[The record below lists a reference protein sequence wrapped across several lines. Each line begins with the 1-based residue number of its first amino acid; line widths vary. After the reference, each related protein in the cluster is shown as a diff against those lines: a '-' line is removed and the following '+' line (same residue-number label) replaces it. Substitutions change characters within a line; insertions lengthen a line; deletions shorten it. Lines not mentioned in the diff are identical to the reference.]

1 MVTNFIVNKHDLQF
15 ILQQIKISE
24 AHASG
29 TDITE
34 AIRQVYGVDAE
45 DAALLPAGL
54 RTVDGTLNNLLPG
67 QAYFGAAQTK
77 FPRLLD
83 PVYRNDNDGDSIDFD
98 GPGPSPA
105 ITNTDYG
112 VIDGQGHVGTGTVV
126 DADPR
131 TISNLIATQD
141 VSNPAAI
148 RAALKLAGV
157 EGPAQTAATNAISAA
172 YRSTLNANGANAE
185 VAAATAVVA
194 EASANASAAN
204 AVLAAA
210 AALQSLYA
218 AGLSAA
224 EGLPATMTT
233 AQTAV
238 QGLIAALLEIT
249 DEPAPVSEFNLS
261 PPDQATF
268 IDTVAYTAAHEAWL
282 ASDQTATEPQ
292 PTDFPDVDGYNAAKA
307 TFDNE
312 LEAQTLAEAQYDT
325 AFAAYNATLA
335 TATLAYDTAVTAVG
349 NAEAAAGDVVTAL
362 GDSTTPGVLTLQ
374 AMATTL
380 RTAIEGIAVG
390 TLNSGDAETVSGALA
405 DFTGAPGLAQS
416 NMDDLGALKSI
427 ADTDLAAAQAEADE
441 ASAVLDAANA
451 ELASAQ
457 DAANTSGT
465 PEQAA
470 AALQDRLDQFGIQVG
485 EDGGL
490 IIENQSPDIGLSASF
505 NTAMTIFGQFFDHGL
520 DLVNKGGNGT
530 VYIPLEADDPLIAGA
545 DKVFGTADDLPEHL
559 RFMTL
564 TRATPTWDA
573 DGTAQHVN
581 ATTPWVD
588 QNQTY
593 TSHASHQVFL
603 REYVRKNIG
612 DGEKAYSTGHLL
624 DGKANSGFGN
634 KDGALANWG
643 EVKAQAL
650 SMLGIRLQDTDVHR
664 VPLLLTDQYGNLIL
678 GNNGYAQL
686 VMAADADHANSWLK
700 EGSAQGITTEGSLA
714 SGVAFL
720 VDIAHTAAP
729 SAILNDNGQVIG
741 TAIDADGDTV
751 TGNDVA
757 VNNRGQITEY
767 DNELLDRHFI
777 SGDGRGNENIG
788 LTAIHTVF
796 HSEHNRVV
804 EANKQTILDSGD
816 RAFINE
822 WLLVDLGPNDPIPTS
837 VDDPALEWDGARLF
851 QAGRF
856 STEMQYQHMVFEEF
870 ARRIQPAIDPFVF
883 TNTAD
888 IDGSII
894 AEFAHTVYR
903 FGHSMLNGSVDRLDN
918 DLGVVG
924 GGDQLSLIEAF
935 LNPVE
940 YLDGGTDVA
949 AIQGALLRGMSR
961 DVGNEIDEFVV
972 PALQSNLLG
981 LPLDLAALNIARGRE
996 TGVPSLNETRAQLS
1010 DDFGLP
1016 DLKPYTSWNDFV
1028 QNIKNPLSVINFI
1041 AAYGTH
1047 ATVENAGTLQAKRDA
1062 ATLLV
1067 LGGAGAPEDRI
1078 DFLNAR
1084 GDYVSE
1090 KGGLDN
1096 VDLWIGGLAERLN
1109 EFGGMLGSTFN
1120 FIFEYQMERL
1130 QNGDRFYYLSRTQGL
1145 NMLNQLEQNT
1155 FSDIIMRNSDL
1166 GDKYATHLS
1175 SHIFVTPDMILELDR
1190 GIAQE
1195 DYNPDDTSPSRSG
1208 FDPVWDDPILQ
1219 SLDPKVTR
1227 SYSGVTADGGH
1238 DVGGTLRFRGGEHV
1252 VIGGTEGD
1260 DRLISDIGDDT
1271 IWGDGGDDYI
1281 NSGQGADEVY
1291 GGDGDDI
1298 IEDPFGE
1305 NFLRGNAG
1313 NDVISTARGFTLA
1326 FGNEGSDAIFLG
1338 QDAAEAFG
1346 DEGND
1351 FILGS
1356 SGPDLLHGGEGDDWI
1371 EGGEGFDVIAGENSE
1386 LFFNSSIIGHDVA
1399 WGQGNDQ
1406 DYDLESG
1413 DDIALSG
1420 IGVQRFEG
1428 MFGFDWSTAKFD
1440 VAGVDHD
1447 MAIPIF
1453 TTDPQQILRDRFDQ
1467 MEALSGWKFDDRLA
1481 GDDRGQILGGVGPG
1495 AEAEASFINHI
1506 LTQEGI
1512 DRIDGLEEWMGG
1524 ARETLFGAVPGADV
1538 SSYRDGN
1545 ILMGGNGNDVIMGR
1559 GGYDLIDGDAWLN
1572 VRIRIMVG
1580 GTEYTAESLTTDTMV
1595 AGAKAGRVYNVETGE
1610 LAFGGRSL
1618 KSLLLDR
1625 TIKPGDMSIVRE
1637 IKYDD
1642 TPQNNIDTAVF
1653 RGTFAEYRIEGRGH
1667 FIDFNGDGDFDDPGE
1682 DVAQAAYDLNGDGF
1696 IAVTD
1701 LDDGRTGAIVDGVE
1715 LPTRNQLTDDTDLL
1729 KNIEMLQF
1737 SDQTIDI
1744 RNAANGTNQRATG
1757 LVEIADPTQLLG
1769 GVTPFVGQ
1777 VLSAAA
1783 IDLAD
1788 ADGLTL
1794 GTNGLPQ
1801 GFQIEWQSMLGGKP
1815 TWTTVA
1821 TNQTEYTVRETDI
1834 EGSLRAV
1841 AVFKDNNGITERVY
1855 SAATATPTAPF
1866 SVEENAA
1873 PGTMVTTQ
1881 IPPTHEGEAGQFHQ
1895 IRAGFDAGGR
1905 FEVVQSGQDFLGNP
1919 LYQLVVAGG
1928 DMDYEFQD
1936 PFQIVDNQYQIV
1948 IDTYDLD
1955 PAAGGD
1961 LIDSREFT
1969 ILLQDVVEA
1978 PPAIVLSIAD
1988 APMQVETG
1996 DTGATNLVF
2005 GLSVDNPGFSG
2016 TLAVS
2021 FSVGAAAAQTQAV
2034 SFAGGVGA
2042 LIVPV
2047 DNDALANGTETVA
2060 VTLTGATGTGV
2071 VATLGTATA
2080 NGMVTEDD
2088 VIPVIL
2094 SITNAPTV
2102 AETGDTGT
2110 TDLAFG
2116 LSLDDTTFSGDLTV
2130 TYDTGSATNQTQ
2142 VVSFAGGIGTL
2153 TVQVAN
2159 DDVDDGD
2166 EMVTVTLTG
2175 ATGTGVAVTLGT
2187 ASASGM
2193 VTEDDVAP
2201 PPVDVLLSITNAP
2214 TLAETGDTGT
2224 TDLDFGLSLSDA
2236 SFTGTLQVTYNAGSA
2251 TKQSQNVSFTNGVG
2265 TLTMSVANDDVDDG
2279 DEMVAVTLTGATG
2292 TGVAVTLGTA
2302 SASGTVTEDDV
2313 AAPPGGSVLPI
2324 DFNAN
2329 PLLSYSGQDK
2339 TPQGFQIDQDGAGI
2353 TLSGNTWKKTLLP
2366 GGTFTVDADTVLRFD
2381 VTMQNGTA
2389 E

>member
-54 RTVDGTLNNLLPG
+54 RPVDGTLNNLLPG

-83 PVYRNDNDGDSIDFD
+83 PVYSNDNDGDSIDFD
-98 GPGPSPA
+98 GAGPSPA

-112 VIDGQGHVGTGTVV
+112 VVDGQGHVGTGTVV

-131 TISNLIATQD
+131 TISNLIVTQD

-172 YRSTLNANGANAE
+172 YRATLNANGANAE
-185 VAAATAVVA
+185 VAAATVVVA
-194 EASANASAAN
+194 EASADASAAN

-268 IDTVAYTAAHEAWL
+268 IDTVAYKAAYDAWL

-312 LEAQTLAEAQYDT
+312 LEAQTLAEAQYDN
-325 AFAAYNATLA
+325 AFAAYNTTLA

-349 NAEAAAGDVVTAL
+349 NAEAAAGEVVTAL

-441 ASAVLDAANA
+441 ASAVLEAANV

-530 VYIPLEADDPLIAGA
+530 IYIPLEADDPLIAGA

-664 VPLLLTDQYGNLIL
+664 VPLLLTDQYGKLIL
-678 GNNGYAQL
+678 GNQGYAQL
-686 VMAADADHANSWLK
+686 VMAPDDDHAETWLK
-700 EGSAQGITTEGSLA
+700 EGTAQGVTTEGSFA

-720 VDIAHTAAP
+720 ADIAHTAVPTDLLDA
-729 SAILNDNGQVIG
+729 NGEVRTVDHDRNPG
-741 TAIDADGDTV
+741 TPEVPVTAIAADGD
-751 TGNDVA
+751 DVA
-757 VNNRGQITEY
+757 GNKVGINQRGQITEY

-1010 DDFGLP
+1010 D
-1016 DLKPYTSWNDFV
+1016 
-1028 QNIKNPLSVINFI
+1028 
-1041 AAYGTH
+1041 
-1047 ATVENAGTLQAKRDA
+1047 
-1062 ATLLV
+1062 
-1067 LGGAGAPEDRI
+1067 
-1078 DFLNAR
+1078 
-1084 GDYVSE
+1084 
-1090 KGGLDN
+1090 
-1096 VDLWIGGLAERLN
+1096 
-1109 EFGGMLGSTFN
+1109 
-1120 FIFEYQMERL
+1120 
-1130 QNGDRFYYLSRTQGL
+1130 
-1145 NMLNQLEQNT
+1145 
-1155 FSDIIMRNSDL
+1155 
-1166 GDKYATHLS
+1166 
-1175 SHIFVTPDMILELDR
+1175 
-1190 GIAQE
+1190 
-1195 DYNPDDTSPSRSG
+1195 
-1208 FDPVWDDPILQ
+1208 
-1219 SLDPKVTR
+1219 
-1227 SYSGVTADGGH
+1227 
-1238 DVGGTLRFRGGEHV
+1238 
-1252 VIGGTEGD
+1252 
-1260 DRLISDIGDDT
+1260 
-1271 IWGDGGDDYI
+1271 
-1281 NSGQGADEVY
+1281 
-1291 GGDGDDI
+1291 
-1298 IEDPFGE
+1298 
-1305 NFLRGNAG
+1305 
-1313 NDVISTARGFTLA
+1313 
-1326 FGNEGSDAIFLG
+1326 
-1338 QDAAEAFG
+1338 
-1346 DEGND
+1346 
-1351 FILGS
+1351 
-1356 SGPDLLHGGEGDDWI
+1356 
-1371 EGGEGFDVIAGENSE
+1371 
-1386 LFFNSSIIGHDVA
+1386 
-1399 WGQGNDQ
+1399 
-1406 DYDLESG
+1406 
-1413 DDIALSG
+1413 
-1420 IGVQRFEG
+1420 
-1428 MFGFDWSTAKFD
+1428 
-1440 VAGVDHD
+1440 
-1447 MAIPIF
+1447 
-1453 TTDPQQILRDRFDQ
+1453 
-1467 MEALSGWKFDDRLA
+1467 
-1481 GDDRGQILGGVGPG
+1481 
-1495 AEAEASFINHI
+1495 
-1506 LTQEGI
+1506 
-1512 DRIDGLEEWMGG
+1512 
-1524 ARETLFGAVPGADV
+1524 
-1538 SSYRDGN
+1538 
-1545 ILMGGNGNDVIMGR
+1545 
-1559 GGYDLIDGDAWLN
+1559 
-1572 VRIRIMVG
+1572 
-1580 GTEYTAESLTTDTMV
+1580 
-1595 AGAKAGRVYNVETGE
+1595 
-1610 LAFGGRSL
+1610 
-1618 KSLLLDR
+1618 
-1625 TIKPGDMSIVRE
+1625 
-1637 IKYDD
+1637 
-1642 TPQNNIDTAVF
+1642 
-1653 RGTFAEYRIEGRGH
+1653 
-1667 FIDFNGDGDFDDPGE
+1667 
-1682 DVAQAAYDLNGDGF
+1682 
-1696 IAVTD
+1696 
-1701 LDDGRTGAIVDGVE
+1701 
-1715 LPTRNQLTDDTDLL
+1715 
-1729 KNIEMLQF
+1729 
-1737 SDQTIDI
+1737 
-1744 RNAANGTNQRATG
+1744 
-1757 LVEIADPTQLLG
+1757 
-1769 GVTPFVGQ
+1769 
-1777 VLSAAA
+1777 
-1783 IDLAD
+1783 
-1788 ADGLTL
+1788 
-1794 GTNGLPQ
+1794 
-1801 GFQIEWQSMLGGKP
+1801 
-1815 TWTTVA
+1815 
-1821 TNQTEYTVRETDI
+1821 
-1834 EGSLRAV
+1834 
-1841 AVFKDNNGITERVY
+1841 
-1855 SAATATPTAPF
+1855 
-1866 SVEENAA
+1866 
-1873 PGTMVTTQ
+1873 
-1881 IPPTHEGEAGQFHQ
+1881 
-1895 IRAGFDAGGR
+1895 
-1905 FEVVQSGQDFLGNP
+1905 
-1919 LYQLVVAGG
+1919 
-1928 DMDYEFQD
+1928 
-1936 PFQIVDNQYQIV
+1936 
-1948 IDTYDLD
+1948 
-1955 PAAGGD
+1955 
-1961 LIDSREFT
+1961 
-1969 ILLQDVVEA
+1969 
-1978 PPAIVLSIAD
+1978 
-1988 APMQVETG
+1988 
-1996 DTGATNLVF
+1996 
-2005 GLSVDNPGFSG
+2005 
-2016 TLAVS
+2016 
-2021 FSVGAAAAQTQAV
+2021 
-2034 SFAGGVGA
+2034 
-2042 LIVPV
+2042 
-2047 DNDALANGTETVA
+2047 
-2060 VTLTGATGTGV
+2060 
-2071 VATLGTATA
+2071 
-2080 NGMVTEDD
+2080 
-2088 VIPVIL
+2088 
-2094 SITNAPTV
+2094 
-2102 AETGDTGT
+2102 
-2110 TDLAFG
+2110 
-2116 LSLDDTTFSGDLTV
+2116 
-2130 TYDTGSATNQTQ
+2130 
-2142 VVSFAGGIGTL
+2142 
-2153 TVQVAN
+2153 
-2159 DDVDDGD
+2159 
-2166 EMVTVTLTG
+2166 
-2175 ATGTGVAVTLGT
+2175 
-2187 ASASGM
+2187 
-2193 VTEDDVAP
+2193 
-2201 PPVDVLLSITNAP
+2201 
-2214 TLAETGDTGT
+2214 
-2224 TDLDFGLSLSDA
+2224 
-2236 SFTGTLQVTYNAGSA
+2236 
-2251 TKQSQNVSFTNGVG
+2251 
-2265 TLTMSVANDDVDDG
+2265 
-2279 DEMVAVTLTGATG
+2279 
-2292 TGVAVTLGTA
+2292 
-2302 SASGTVTEDDV
+2302 
-2313 AAPPGGSVLPI
+2313 
-2324 DFNAN
+2324 
-2329 PLLSYSGQDK
+2329 
-2339 TPQGFQIDQDGAGI
+2339 
-2353 TLSGNTWKKTLLP
+2353 
-2366 GGTFTVDADTVLRFD
+2366 
-2381 VTMQNGTA
+2381 
-2389 E
+2389 